1 MGPKID
7 YQGDGLEQR
16 NLNRVGQDFVTLP
29 AASVPIAIGG
39 GVFVGER
46 GGVGAGVGPGS
57 GRLGRGGWRGRK
69 RLGGAARMPATALGI
84 LPGLIHL
91 AKGKAG
97 AGGGGELDTEVTA
110 LPCPGEPF

>member
-1 MGPKID
+1 M
-7 YQGDGLEQR
+7 
-16 NLNRVGQDFVTLP
+16 TLP
-29 AASVPIAIGG
+29 TVSVPIAIGG
-39 GVFVGER
+39 VFVGKR

-69 RLGGAARMPATALGI
+69 RLGGAARMPATSLGI

-91 AKGKAG
+91 AKGKAVAG
-97 AGGGGELDTEVTA
+97 RGGGGELDTEVTA